1 MRANHLF
8 TLVSLSALCMVAAGA
23 AIWVSV
29 GDPELPAWL
38 EDRPAL
44 QKPNAP
50 PPPPEIFKFK
60 EGIAAADAE
69 AINDAV
75 PASTD
80 PIIPAKPLLIVAGR
94 AQSLDQLSA
103 IDCLTAAVY
112 YEAASETPIGQ
123 RAVAQVVLNR
133 VLHPAYPNSIC
144 GVVFQGSS
152 RQTGC
157 QFSFTCDGSL
167 ARRPATYAWARAR
180 QVAAMSL
187 SGYVEPSVGHA
198 THYHTKWVVPYWSS
212 SLSKMGT
219 IGAHIFYRWKGR
231 NGTRQAFT
239 NNYAAT
245 EALPDSLS
253 ANLKGFLLTDAANG
267 GLADV
272 IDPGGLAIS
281 SSVAPVIDAT
291 SLVGSNNEKLLGT
304 SDTLIEASVKKNNLL
319 IDEKVPALKEEK
331 SKLVVDKM

>member
-8 TLVSLSALCMVAAGA
+8 TLVSLSALGMVAAGA
-23 AIWVSV
+23 AIWVSL
-29 GDPELPAWL
+29 GDPELSAWL
-38 EDRPAL
+38 DDRPRL
-44 QKPNAP
+44 QKPNTP

-103 IDCLTAAVY
+103 VDCLTAAVY
-112 YEAASETPIGQ
+112 YEAASETPMGQ

-133 VLHPAYPNSIC
+133 VLHPAYPNSVC

-167 ARRPATYAWARAR
+167 ARRPATFAWARAR

-239 NNYAAT
+239 NNYAVT

-253 ANLKGFLLTDAANG
+253 ANLKGFLLTDAATG
-267 GLADV
+267 GLADA
-272 IDPGGLAIS
+272 IDPGALPILSTA
-281 SSVAPVIDAT
+281 APVTDTT

-304 SDTLIEASVKKNNLL
+304 SDKLIEASVKKSNLL

-331 SKLVVDKM
+331 SRLVVDKM

>member
-1 MRANHLF
+1 MRASHLF
-8 TLVSLSALCMVAAGA
+8 TLVSLSMLGMIAGGA
-23 AIWVSV
+23 AIWVSL
-29 GDPELPAWL
+29 GDPELPAWMD
-38 EDRPAL
+38 DRPTVP
-44 QKPNAP
+44 KPKTP
-50 PPPPEIFKFK
+50 PPSPEIFKFK

-103 IDCLTAAVY
+103 VDCLTAAIY
-112 YEAASETPIGQ
+112 YEAASETPVGQ

-133 VLHPAYPNSIC
+133 VLHPAYPNSVC

-167 ARRPATYAWARAR
+167 ARRPANYAWARAR

-212 SLSKMGT
+212 SLSKLGT
-219 IGAHIFYRWKGR
+219 IGSHIFYRWKGR

-239 NNYAAT
+239 NSYAVT
-245 EALPDSLS
+245 EALPGSL
-253 ANLKGFLLTDAANG
+253 ATNLKGFLLSDAANG
-267 GLADV
+267 GLAD
-272 IDPGGLAIS
+272 ILDPDALAIPS
-281 SSVAPVIDAT
+281 AGNPVIDTT

-304 SDTLIEASVKKNNLL
+304 SDKLIEASVKQNNLL
-319 IDEKVPALKEEK
+319 IDEKAPALKEEK
-331 SKLVVDKM
+331 AKLVVDNK